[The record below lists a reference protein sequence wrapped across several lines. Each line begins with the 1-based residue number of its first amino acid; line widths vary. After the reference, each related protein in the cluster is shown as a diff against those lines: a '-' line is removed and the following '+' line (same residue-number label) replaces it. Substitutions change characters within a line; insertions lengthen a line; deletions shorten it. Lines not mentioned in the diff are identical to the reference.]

1 MQKLSKELIKNL
13 IYEALRYNQTTKELT
28 VLGDDGEVIDTHKD
42 FPEDKIKDEYPGQ
55 KVEITKESIDRIIRE
70 EVQAYYGA
78 K

>member
-13 IYEALRYNQTTKELT
+13 IYEAYNEKKKVSVSGDYKGELT
-28 VLGDDGEVIDTHKD
+28 DEEIKALEDEVGPDNI
-42 FPEDKIKDEYPGQ
+42 
-55 KVEITKESIDRIIRE
+55 EITKESIDRIIRE

>member
-13 IYEALRYNQTTKELT
+13 IYEAYKEKKKVSVSGDYKGELT
-28 VLGDDGEVIDTHKD
+28 DEEIEALADEVGPDNI
-42 FPEDKIKDEYPGQ
+42 
-55 KVEITKESIDRIIRE
+55 EITKESIDRIIRE

>member
-28 VLGDDGEVIDTHKD
+28 VLGDDGEVIDTHKN
-42 FPEDKIKDEYPGQ
+42 FSEDKIKDEYPGQ